1 ILLTGFSGFNKTNKI
16 LEREPQLRIDAAVV
30 SGVTATKSAEPACRR
45 GRLSKQQRAEVT
57 DRIPEVRVIQNV
69 VEVQRER
76 QIVAA
81 TSATRSAE
89 TTAAAARSTTK
100 TAAATSGT
108 AARSATARS
117 TTSHAAAHHRVLA
130 ALPLLIVLTIL
141 TLPVLR

>member
-81 TSATRSAE
+81 TSATRSA
-89 TTAAAARSTTK
+89 
-100 TAAATSGT
+100 
-108 AARSATARS
+108 TARS